1 MEEACS
7 LTQMIESTQ
16 DGHYGREDER
26 VIRVGF
32 EDEEWDGE
40 EPSDEGN
47 EEEDESE
54 DLGIG
59 YERTLSHRSCPLCCL
74 QNSQT
79 RLDISKV
86 SENALIGIINRLE
99 SHGSPEDPSF
109 SENAFP
115 KRVHGAS
122 GGIWTR
128 DLRLTKPSQ

>member
-54 DLGIG
+54 DLGID
-59 YERTLSHRSCPLCCL
+59 Y
-74 QNSQT
+74 
-79 RLDISKV
+79 
-86 SENALIGIINRLE
+86 
-99 SHGSPEDPSF
+99 
-109 SENAFP
+109 
-115 KRVHGAS
+115 
-122 GGIWTR
+122 
-128 DLRLTKPSQ
+128 